1 MGITTDLDE
10 GNISASIEDLSEEE
24 HQDYLVARE
33 HLKAQFL
40 KGFKKDEK
48 GQVTKVQ
55 DFVISSFMLK
65 NKQVEVISDVSTS
78 SSDLLTQ
85 LSFVVERKIADMY
98 QPTNNLF
105 SNIRGQL
112 DILKKKANL

>member
-1 MGITTDLDE
+1 MGVITDLDE
-10 GNISASIEDLSEEE
+10 GNISTSIEEISEEE
-24 HQDYLVARE
+24 HQDYLVAKE

-78 SSDLLTQ
+78 SSTCLANYHLLWI
-85 LSFVVERKIADMY
+85 RKLPICINPVMIC
-98 QPTNNLF
+98 LL
-105 SNIRGQL
+105 I
-112 DILKKKANL
+112 